1 MSRFKHIFSYL
12 SRFVPIFLI
21 IFDAVQRM
29 FVSILAEVYY
39 LADKYLMAEMKEM
52 IIKRVSSRKM
62 EYVSRKNKLVERM
75 MKINLKLS
83 LMLTP
88 K

>member
-83 LMLTP
+83 LMLSP